1 MIYHAN
7 ANINV
12 TVKNVTRIKS
22 GIMIKVDVIVKIQKN
37 VIICEKRL
45 YLENVILKM
54 VNIQ

>member
-22 GIMIKVDVIVKIQKN
+22 GTMIKVDVIVKIQKN
-37 VIICEKRL
+37 VIICKKRL

-54 VNIQ
+54 VNI